1 MASTNVYWLTAHV
14 MKDNIKALTV
24 PLLKV
29 EDALKPIA
37 FTLDVFVRN
46 VEDCLMLRILKGM
59 AW

>member
-1 MASTNVYWLTAHV
+1 